1 LSATR
6 LLPGGDSWQRSR
18 RVLRLAVP
26 SAGEMMLGM
35 LVGLVNTYLVG
46 HLGAASL
53 TAVGLGVQWSMA
65 AMVLFTAVGTG
76 ATALTAR
83 MIGARDMAGA
93 NRVVGQA
100 LAIAFACGLLS
111 STLLVGFAEPAMV
124 LMGARG
130 EALAQGVLYLRIV
143 SAVFP
148 ISSLMFIGNA
158 CMRGAGDA
166 RTPLLVMAAVNVVN
180 VAIAWG
186 LVEGIGPLPALGV
199 RGAAWGSAAGRVVGG
214 LLVVGLLIKG
224 RGGLQLRWRGP
235 DREIIW
241 RILRV
246 GLPASLDQLIF
257 RFGMLVWVRIV
268 ASLGTV
274 AYAAHQVALNAES
287 ISFMP
292 GWGFAMAATTLVGQ
306 GLGASDHERAERD
319 AMLCFG
325 IAAIFMSVMGVVF
338 FVSAPQIMGLFT
350 DEVEI
355 IALGSMPL
363 RLIGVVQPLLAA
375 MMVFAGGLRGAG
387 DTLTP
392 MLVNGAS
399 VWLLRV
405 PLSLLAIH
413 WFDWGLTG
421 VWLVMALDLTLRGI
435 VLLWQFRC
443 GRWKTVE
450 V

>member
-1 LSATR
+1 
-6 LLPGGDSWQRSR
+6 
-18 RVLRLAVP
+18 
-26 SAGEMMLGM
+26 
-35 LVGLVNTYLVG
+35 
-46 HLGAASL
+46 
-53 TAVGLGVQWSMA
+53 
-65 AMVLFTAVGTG
+65 
-76 ATALTAR
+76 
-83 MIGARDMAGA
+83 
-93 NRVVGQA
+93 
-100 LAIAFACGLLS
+100 
-111 STLLVGFAEPAMV
+111 
-124 LMGARG
+124 
-130 EALAQGVLYLRIV
+130 
-143 SAVFP
+143 
-148 ISSLMFIGNA
+148 
-158 CMRGAGDA
+158 
-166 RTPLLVMAAVNVVN
+166 
-180 VAIAWG
+180 
-186 LVEGIGPLPALGV
+186 
-199 RGAAWGSAAGRVVGG
+199 
-214 LLVVGLLIKG
+214 VVGLLIKG

-350 DEVEI
+350 DEVEV

>member
-26 SAGEMMLGM
+26 SAGEMLLGM

-130 EALAQGVLYLRIV
+130 EALVQGVLYLRIV

>member
-1 LSATR
+1 MSATR

-26 SAGEMMLGM
+26 SAGEMLLGM

-199 RGAAWGSAAGRVVGG
+199 RGAAWGSAAGRVIGG

-224 RGGLQLRWRGP
+224 RGGLQLRWPGP

-306 GLGASDHERAERD
+306 GLGANDHERAERD

-350 DEVEI
+350 DEVEV

>member
-1 LSATR
+1 
-6 LLPGGDSWQRSR
+6 
-18 RVLRLAVP
+18 
-26 SAGEMMLGM
+26 M

-350 DEVEI
+350 DEVEV

>member
-1 LSATR
+1 ML
-6 LLPGGDSWQRSR
+6 
-18 RVLRLAVP
+18 
-26 SAGEMMLGM
+26 LGM

>member
-1 LSATR
+1 MSATR

-26 SAGEMMLGM
+26 SAGEMLLGM

-130 EALAQGVLYLRIV
+130 EALVQGVLYLRIV

>member
-1 LSATR
+1 ML
-6 LLPGGDSWQRSR
+6 
-18 RVLRLAVP
+18 
-26 SAGEMMLGM
+26 LGM

-130 EALAQGVLYLRIV
+130 EALVQGVLYLRIV

>member
-1 LSATR
+1 MTGPAA
-6 LLPGGDSWQRSR
+6 GSWQRAR

-26 SAGEMMLGM
+26 SAGEMLLGM

-46 HLGAASL
+46 HLGSASL

-65 AMVLFTAVGTG
+65 SMVLFTAVGTG

-83 MIGARDMAGA
+83 MIGARDLAGA

-100 LAIAFACGLLS
+100 LAIACACGLVAS
-111 STLLVGFAEPAMV
+111 ALLIAFAEPAMV
-124 LMGARG
+124 LMGARD
-130 EALAQGVLYLRIV
+130 EALRQGAVYLRIV
-143 SAVFP
+143 MVASP
-148 ISSLMFIGNA
+148 ISAMMFVGNA
-158 CMRGAGDA
+158 CMRGAGDT
-166 RTPLLVMAAVNVVN
+166 RTPLLVMAVVNVVN
-180 VAIAWG
+180 ISVAWT
-186 LVEGIGPLPALGV
+186 LVEGVGPIPALGV
-199 RGAAWGSAAGRVVGG
+199 QGAAWGSTAGRAIGG
-214 LLVVGLLIKG
+214 LLVVALLLKG
-224 RGGLQLRWRGP
+224 RAGLRLRWRGP
-235 DREIIW
+235 DGDIAR

-257 RFGMLVWVRIV
+257 RLGMLVWVRIV

-274 AYAAHQVALNAES
+274 AYAAHQIALNGES

-306 GLGASDHERAERD
+306 GLGGRDHDRAEKD

-325 IAAIFMSVMGVVF
+325 IAAVFMSLMGVVF
-338 FVSAPQIMGLFT
+338 FVAAPQIMGLFT
-350 DEVEI
+350 EEAEV
-355 IALGSMPL
+355 IAMGSTPL
-363 RLIGVVQPLLAA
+363 RLIAVVQPLLAA
-375 MMVFAGGLRGAG
+375 MMVFAGSLRGAG

-405 PLSLLAIH
+405 PLSLLVTR
-413 WFDWGLTG
+413 WLGWGLTG
-421 VWLVMALDLTLRGI
+421 VWLVMALDLTLRG
-435 VLLWQFRC
+435 VALYWQFRR

>member
-1 LSATR
+1 
-6 LLPGGDSWQRSR
+6 
-18 RVLRLAVP
+18 
-26 SAGEMMLGM
+26 M

>member
-1 LSATR
+1 ML
-6 LLPGGDSWQRSR
+6 
-18 RVLRLAVP
+18 
-26 SAGEMMLGM
+26 LGM

-53 TAVGLGVQWSMA
+53 
-65 AMVLFTAVGTG
+65 TAVGTG

-350 DEVEI
+350 DEVEV

>member
-1 LSATR
+1 MSATR

-26 SAGEMMLGM
+26 SAGEMLLGM

>member
-1 LSATR
+1 MSATR

-26 SAGEMMLGM
+26 SAGEMLLGM

-143 SAVFP
+143 STVFP

-350 DEVEI
+350 DEVEV